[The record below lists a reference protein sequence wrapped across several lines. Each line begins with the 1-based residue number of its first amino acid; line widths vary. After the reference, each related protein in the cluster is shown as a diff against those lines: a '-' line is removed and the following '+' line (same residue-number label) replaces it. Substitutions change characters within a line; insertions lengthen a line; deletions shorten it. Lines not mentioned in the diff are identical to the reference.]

1 MNRSARVRQTGAVR
15 CMAAAMLLVLAGCAA
30 TKPAP
35 QPSVVGLWSAQDI
48 AGAPLVADSR
58 ITLSLYSDGKAVG
71 RAGCNNYSGT
81 YKRVGDTLSFGP
93 VISTKMACA
102 PEVMS
107 QEQTYLGILTASPRY
122 ERLPD
127 GTLAVTAEDG
137 QRIVFRR
144 DEPASLQD
152 ARARGVD
159 FRAVGQ
165 EPGWVVEV
173 KEDDHITA
181 VLDYGASTLLLPTP
195 EAETADGVMTY
206 DATTDTDHLVLK
218 VTQKICIDSMSG
230 ETHPATVELV
240 VNDKAYH
247 GCGNW
252 LD

>member
-1 MNRSARVRQTGAVR
+1 MNRRAGVRLTGMAR
-15 CMAAAMLLVLAGCAA
+15 CMVAAMLLLAGCAT

-35 QPSVVGLWSAQDI
+35 QPSIVGLWSAQEI
-48 AGAPLVADSR
+48 AGAPLVPDSR
-58 ITLSLYSDGKAVG
+58 VTLSLYGDGKAVG

-81 YKRVGDTLSFGP
+81 YKRAGDSISFGP
-93 VISTKMACA
+93 LISTKMACA
-102 PEVMS
+102 PEIMN
-107 QEQTYLGILTASPRY
+107 QEQSYLDILAASPRY
-122 ERLPD
+122 ERIAD
-127 GTLAVTAEDG
+127 GALVLTTEDG
-137 QRIVFRR
+137 RRIALRR

-159 FRAVGQ
+159 FHAVGQ

-173 KEDDHITA
+173 KEGDHITA

-195 EAETADGVMTY
+195 EAERAADGVMTY
-206 DATTDTDHLVLK
+206 DATTDTDHLLLK

-230 ETHPATVELV
+230 ESHSATVELV
-240 VNDKAYH
+240 VNDKPYH

>member
-1 MNRSARVRQTGAVR
+1 MKRSAGVRWVG
-15 CMAAAMLLVLAGCAA
+15 AAMLLALVGCASA
-30 TKPAP
+30 KPAP
-35 QPSVVGLWSAQDI
+35 RASVVGLWAAQEI
-48 AGAPLVADSR
+48 AGVPLVPDSR
-58 ITLSLYSDGKAVG
+58 ITLSLYGDGKAVG
-71 RAGCNNYSGT
+71 RAGCNNYSST
-81 YKRVGDTLSFGP
+81 YKRAGDALSFGP

-102 PEVMS
+102 PEIMS
-107 QEQTYLGILTASPRY
+107 QEQAYLDILGAAPRY

-127 GTLAVTAEDG
+127 GTLVLTAEDG
-137 QRIVFRR
+137 KRVLFRR

-173 KEDDHITA
+173 KDGDHITA

-195 EAETADGVMTY
+195 AAETADGVVTY

-218 VTQKICIDSMSG
+218 VTDKICIDSMSG

-240 VNDKAYH
+240 VNDKAYQ
-247 GCGNW
+247 GCGSW